1 MNFNGKIALTNHL
14 GFLASSA
21 ARTKMKSCHHV
32 IPSPSPFVTSG
43 NIATVRRYHHQ
54 RRRRSLLQDISGLT
68 YLSGVML
75 DLGGNDKDISRTSNF
90 SS

>member
-1 MNFNGKIALTNHL
+1 METSLPTLF
-14 GFLASSA
+14 SA
-21 ARTKMKSCHHV
+21 RV
-32 IPSPSPFVTSG
+32 YVNLPEG
-43 NIATVRRYHHQ
+43 RRYHHQ